1 MIVGRKFTIRLGLVP
16 AGSVLRQKL
25 PARSGA
31 VRVAAEGEH
40 FGVMDESIDHR
51 CGDDVIGKCLAPSIW
66 GWHLFVSVETRSS
79 LGLQHVFAFQ
89 PSSSC
94 ERSILGA
101 ALTVQV

>member
-1 MIVGRKFTIRLGLVP
+1 MYSLCRVIRSHGRQRIDPGVSE
-16 AGSVLRQKL
+16 SVTRPFQRQNL
-25 PARSGA
+25 C
-31 VRVAAEGEH
+31 
-40 FGVMDESIDHR
+40 VMDDSVDHH
-51 CGDDVIGKCLAPSIW
+51 GSDCLIAEYVTPPIW